1 MSAPPPVS
9 SPASAPVSSP
19 ASAPVS
25 SPAEGKFAE
34 VRALVREIPRGR
46 VTTYG
51 RLAARLR
58 AAGTALTPRAAGWAL
73 RHCPPGV
80 PWHRVVNAEGALS
93 AERSGQCAN
102 GRQRTL
108 LEREG
113 VRFDEQGRVLLDR
126 HLWPGAAAAETDGL
140 SAPPEDFE

>member
-1 MSAPPPVS
+1 M
-9 SPASAPVSSP
+9 
-19 ASAPVS
+19 
-25 SPAEGKFAE
+25 
-34 VRALVREIPRGR
+34 RALVREIPRGR

-51 RLAARLR
+51 RLAARVR

-73 RHCPPGV
+73 RNCPPGV

-102 GRQRTL
+102 GRQRAL

-113 VRFDEQGRVLLDR
+113 VRFDERGRVLLDR
-126 HLWPGAAAAETDGL
+126 HLWRPAPSEGPDEL
-140 SAPPEDFE
+140 SAPPENFA

>member
-1 MSAPPPVS
+1 MSAP
-9 SPASAPVSSP
+9 SPASAK
-19 ASAPVS
+19 
-25 SPAEGKFAE
+25 AEGKFAE

-51 RLAARLR
+51 RLAARVR

-73 RHCPPGV
+73 RNCPPGV

-102 GRQRTL
+102 GRQRAL

-113 VRFDEQGRVLLDR
+113 VRFDERGRVLLDR
-126 HLWPGAAAAETDGL
+126 HLWPRAPSEGDDEL
-140 SAPPEDFE
+140 SAPPKDFA

>member
-1 MSAPPPVS
+1 MPTP
-9 SPASAPVSSP
+9 SPASSK
-19 ASAPVS
+19 
-25 SPAEGKFAE
+25 AEGKFAE

-51 RLAARLR
+51 KIAARVR

-73 RHCPPGV
+73 RNCPPGV

-102 GRQRTL
+102 GRQRAL

-113 VRFDEQGRVLLDR
+113 VRFDERGCVLLDR
-126 HLWPGAAAAETDGL
+126 HLWPGPAEEETDGL